1 MADLTKI
8 TTPFGLLDVKTQ
20 EALRDYVFAGGE
32 VEVFNNGWHKIVG
45 SDFFFGSP
53 VTYRAKPKPLNIWVN
68 EYDWGFGEL
77 YLTKAQAEK
86 EADADRIRCIR
97 LIEAPDQSE
106 GADLNERQLD
116 AVQQDIT
123 MGR

>member
-20 EALRDYVFAGGE
+20 EALREYVFAGGE
-32 VEVFNNGWHKIVG
+32 VEVFNNGWRETFYA
-45 SDFFFGSP
+45 DLLDPGSP

-106 GADLNERQLD
+106 G
-116 AVQQDIT
+116 V
-123 MGR
+123 